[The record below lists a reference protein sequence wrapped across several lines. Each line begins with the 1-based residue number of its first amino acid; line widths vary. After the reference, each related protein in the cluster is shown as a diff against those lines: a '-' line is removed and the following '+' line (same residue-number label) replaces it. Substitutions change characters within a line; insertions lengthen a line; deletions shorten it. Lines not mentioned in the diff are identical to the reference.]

1 MINPSLLEIEEE
13 NTFSKASRLVR
24 EYREA
29 HPEKDVLSLGIGDV
43 SCPIVPPVIEAMHK
57 AVDELSDM
65 EHFSGYGSYYGIDSL
80 RQTILDHEYSSFGF
94 TRDEIFVSDGTK
106 TDSTSI
112 LELFSPEAK
121 VLVGDPMYPIY
132 RNGALALLRRVY
144 EAPLDENFVMEIP
157 EEHYDIIYICS
168 PSNPCGN
175 AYSREDLQR
184 WVDYALKE
192 KAVIV
197 YDNVYACF
205 IQSDVP
211 KSIYEI
217 EGAKECAVELRSFSK
232 VASFT
237 GLRCSYYVLPKA
249 IDTKYWKERTINR
262 FNGASYIA
270 QKGAEAVFLPES
282 QRLIQE
288 NIRHY
293 HENISYLR
301 ESFVELGY
309 EVHGGIDAPYLWI
322 RCPKDMGS
330 WECFDWFLKEMD
342 IIVVPGIIFGRRG
355 DGHFRVSG
363 LGTIQNSQ
371 KIMERLKRHE
381 EGR

>member
-29 HPEKDVLSLGIGDV
+29 HPERDVLSLGIGDV
-43 SCPIVPPVIEAMHK
+43 SCPIVPPVIEAMHR

-80 RQTILDHEYSSFGF
+80 RQTILEKEYACFGF
-94 TRDEIFVSDGTK
+94 SRDEIFVSDGTK

-112 LELFSPEAK
+112 LELFSPSAK

-132 RNGALALLRRVY
+132 RNGALALSRKVY
-144 EAPLDENFVMEIP
+144 ETPLDENFVMEIP
-157 EEHYDIIYICS
+157 EGHYDIIYICS

-184 WVDYALKE
+184 WVNYALKE

-205 IQSDVP
+205 IQSNVP
-211 KSIYEI
+211 RSIYEI
-217 EGAKECAVELRSFSK
+217 EGARECAVELRSFSK

-288 NIRHY
+288 NIRRY
-293 HENISYLR
+293 HKNISYLR
-301 ESFVELGY
+301 ESFEELGY

-322 RCPKDMGS
+322 RCTKDMGS

-355 DGHFRVSG
+355 DGYFRVSG
-363 LGTIQNSQ
+363 LGTIENSQ